1 MVKELT
7 CVVCPAG
14 CKINVTLDES
24 GKITDIS
31 GYTCIRGKNYAQSE
45 VTHPVRTLTSTI
57 PVITKTGEHMLPV
70 KTSTGIPKEL
80 IFDGMKKLK
89 KIKLTHSVKAGD
101 IIVHGFLG
109 TDADIVA
116 GKDLK

>member
-1 MVKELT
+1 
-7 CVVCPAG
+7 
-14 CKINVTLDES
+14 
-24 GKITDIS
+24 
-31 GYTCIRGKNYAQSE
+31 
-45 VTHPVRTLTSTI
+45 
-57 PVITKTGEHMLPV
+57 MLPV

-116 GKDLK
+116 GKDVK